1 MYYFYNRDKG
11 VSFQEKKRRDEEEMR
26 RAAHA
31 VDNDVRQV
39 GEAGKARAEDSL
51 REGRENYDAL
61 KVGPLSTPVWC
72 PLTYCM

>member
-11 VSFQEKKRRDEEEMR
+11 VSLQEKKRRDEEEMR
-26 RAAHA
+26 RAARA

-61 KVGPLSTPVWC
+61 KVSPLSILVWC
-72 PLTYCM
+72 LLTYCM